1 MNAMNERMN
10 NFRSVTRAEVEAD
23 HLFKATRHFPE
34 LRQSMRNQKMLQV
47 TNGRDMA
54 TTQKY
59 KNEKRRPITLKSTNR
74 LDKLTGSCLGELT
87 SMTSIRGV
95 LMSERDRQRE
105 LRQAEREG
113 VGMDMGCLTPL
124 ARANMKLTKVSVSFN
139 AQSSNND
146 LSGFQ
151 SGLPLSLNEFDRQ
164 LRRCLN
170 ITLTREELEDVFAN
184 MDADGSGD
192 IDGVEFTR
200 YFFKLGSEHKAML
213 RLRETE
219 RLEVEAR
226 DAAAVNEREAQRRLE
241 WEAAQIGTFTPEEEV
256 SATAKLSR
264 RAYHFDHNHFI
275 DMLLTRDFNC
285 HLSPYQFIS
294 QLQESFGLYMTVAE
308 NGALVARYRDRDGL
322 YCIDGHHFVND
333 FKVLQRHEHDLHARE
348 AKSKNGLRVKHITN
362 KGQYLDYQSKSLG
375 R

>member
-34 LRQSMRNQKMLQV
+34 LRQSMRNQKTLQV

-59 KNEKRRPITLKSTNR
+59 KNEKRRPKKLKSTHR

-95 LMSERDRQRE
+95 LVSERDRQRE

-113 VGMDMGCLTPL
+113 VGMDMRGMTPL

-139 AQSSNND
+139 ALSSNND

-151 SGLPLSLNEFDRQ
+151 SGLPLSLDEFDRQ

-170 ITLTREELEDVFAN
+170 ITLTKEELEDVFAN

-200 YFFKLGSEHKAML
+200 YFFKLGSERKALM
-213 RLRETE
+213 RQRETE

-226 DAAAVNEREAQRRLE
+226 ETIAANEAEAQRRVE
-241 WEAAQIGTFTPEEEV
+241 WEAAQIGTFTPEEEA
-256 SATAKLSR
+256 SASAKLSK
-264 RAYHFDHNHFI
+264 RAYHFDHNNFI
-275 DMLLTRDFNC
+275 DMLLTRDFDC

-308 NGALVARYRDRDGL
+308 NGALVARYRDREGL

-333 FKVLQRHEHDLHARE
+333 FHVLQRAEHALHARE
-348 AKSKNGLRVKHITN
+348 AKVKNGLRVKHVTI